1 MRDLRGRNL
10 IALAFATLPLLAL
23 GQPAAAQQR
32 VTVLATG
39 SSTVAPFTNAV
50 AARMA
55 ENGLRA
61 TVRSVG
67 TVGGFAEFCQGMG
80 PRFPDI
86 QNASRRMNAAEFTHC
101 GSRGVHEIMELPI
114 GYDGIVVAHRLGLEA
129 VNFRVAE
136 LWRGL
141 AREVP
146 DGGRMVPNPNRT
158 WRDVAPH
165 LPDWPIRLI
174 GPPTTSGTRDSF
186 TELALIAGCQTV
198 AEIRSITDAA
208 RRRRACITVREDGGW
223 VDGGEDDEAIV
234 RQVVDGE
241 RGTLGIFGFSF
252 LEGNRSRIAAARI
265 NGVNDTRENIA
276 SGRYPLSRPLFLY
289 VKRANLELTPGL
301 AAFIFE
307 YMSDR
312 AVGSEGYLVRLGL
325 VPLDPAGLASLQ
337 QTIRNRT
344 VLVRPSGL

>member
-1 MRDLRGRNL
+1 MRHLRGRNL
-10 IALAFATLPLLAL
+10 LALVFATAPLLAL

-32 VTVLATG
+32 TAVLATG
-39 SSTVAPFTNAV
+39 SSTVAPFTSAV
-50 AARMA
+50 AARLA
-55 ENGLRA
+55 EDGPRA

-67 TVGGFAEFCQGMG
+67 TIGGFAEFCQGMG

-86 QNASRRMNAAEFTHC
+86 QNASRRMNAAELTHC

-114 GYDGIVVAHRLGLEA
+114 GYDGIVVAYRVGLEA

-146 DGGRMVPNPNRT
+146 DGGRMVPNPHRT

-174 GPPTTSGTRDSF
+174 GPPTTSGTRESF
-186 TELALIAGCQTV
+186 TELALVAGCQAV
-198 AEIRSITDAA
+198 PEIRSITDAA
-208 RRRRACITVREDGGW
+208 RRRRACVTVREDGGW
-223 VDGGEDDEAIV
+223 LDGGEDDEAII
-234 RQVVDGE
+234 RQIVDGE

-252 LEGNRSRIAAARI
+252 LEGNRSRIEAARI
-265 NGVNDTRENIA
+265 NGVNDTRETIA

-289 VKRANLELTPGL
+289 VKRANLELMPGL
-301 AAFIFE
+301 ADFVAE

-312 AVGSEGYLVRLGL
+312 AIGPEGYLVRQGL
-325 VPLDPAGLASLQ
+325 VPLDPAGLANLRQ
-337 QTIRNRT
+337 IIRNRT
-344 VLVRPSGL
+344 VLVRLPG